1 MVHFTY
7 LHIVL
12 FNVTVICKQKC
23 MYNYTRCII
32 HICTVKGR
40 QSYSQ
45 SDNVLPFEN
54 NLRFGKGFDD
64 EFATS
69 NKILW

>member
-1 MVHFTY
+1 M
-7 LHIVL
+7 
-12 FNVTVICKQKC
+12 
-23 MYNYTRCII
+23 
-32 HICTVKGR
+32 VKGR

-64 EFATS
+64 EFATAS
-69 NKILW
+69 NKILWYMRKRAVISKCMMDCDDDDEL

>member
-1 MVHFTY
+1 MHVKSYTVYYTH
-7 LHIVL
+7 LHSDL
-12 FNVTVICKQKC
+12 FNVTG
-23 MYNYTRCII
+23 I
-32 HICTVKGR
+32 HMAEGR

-64 EFATS
+64 EFAS